1 MIRYMYVF
9 FVGIFLA
16 IFVGLGI
23 SVFYQ
28 EPTPPQ
34 ALAVMSSIGKDGPTA
49 TQQKE
54 IDTFNARQQAY
65 DTAMTN
71 YNRNVALIILI
82 AAVLILA
89 IALIFAQK
97 LDVIANGILLGGI
110 FTLLYGIGRGMAT
123 DNNKF
128 RFLVAA
134 IGLGVTLLLGY
145 TKLIRQ
151 QVAPHHPAAKK

>member
-82 AAVLILA
+82 AAVI
-89 IALIFAQK
+89 
-97 LDVIANGILLGGI
+97 VCHCRVVRLLPCVRHGN
-110 FTLLYGIGRGMAT
+110 
-123 DNNKF
+123 DK
-128 RFLVAA
+128 
-134 IGLGVTLLLGY
+134 
-145 TKLIRQ
+145 
-151 QVAPHHPAAKK
+151 